1 MKKLKKVASAA
12 VLATS
17 LVMTGVVQAMAAD
30 VQTVTKTNTYI
41 EPTLAE
47 GTMTEEQAIAKAR
60 AMFPNELKN
69 LQMERATFQEKFY
82 LGTAPCW
89 NLSFSNLATIN
100 KSNSKTKLPNVVNIV
115 LNAKT
120 GTLLQFNHN
129 NQAQLGTHAPNL
141 DVVEAAANQF
151 LKTYAPELEHDFKSE
166 GIIGAVMAHDGD
178 NPHTSAAIV
187 SYVEQV
193 NGIPFPKNNIQID
206 VDEFGN
212 VIRYTTNMTYDAS
225 KLPTPDHVLP
235 ADRANAI
242 YAQKLTMNKMY
253 ATRRYSKQTGK
264 VEVDP
269 RLMYMPGGFSAIDAF
284 TGQEV
289 QIPYLPDN
297 TEPMHDAV
305 SLDSNGVSAPK
316 TSAEATELVGHLLNL
331 DLTTYKVEEEKT
343 PEDVVYSW
351 IKQRSDHEVDRIV
364 NASFDP
370 QTGQVN
376 TLTQFSGD
384 VGDTPKLTIEEG
396 QQKVQD
402 ILKHILPKGHQD
414 LLLVR
419 QNDDKKAPQT
429 PDWYKSDASQ
439 SNDREYAPNTYSYHY
454 TFTYQGVTVRDHY
467 IDAKVNR
474 TTGEIIGVFL
484 SPSVIAT
491 LPDNNNTV
499 SADAAKITFV
509 NNTPLHLEYIWDS
522 YGTQSAPQGELV
534 YVPDYN
540 TYVSNY
546 VDPFTGKLVSQYN

>member
-30 VQTVTKTNTYI
+30 TQTVTKTNTYI

-89 NLSFSNLATIN
+89 NLSFSNLATIS
-100 KSNSKTKLPNVVNIV
+100 KTNSKTKLPNVVNIV

-264 VEVDP
+264 VEVD
-269 RLMYMPGGFSAIDAF
+269 
-284 TGQEV
+284 
-289 QIPYLPDN
+289 
-297 TEPMHDAV
+297 
-305 SLDSNGVSAPK
+305 
-316 TSAEATELVGHLLNL
+316 
-331 DLTTYKVEEEKT
+331 
-343 PEDVVYSW
+343 
-351 IKQRSDHEVDRIV
+351 
-364 NASFDP
+364 
-370 QTGQVN
+370 
-376 TLTQFSGD
+376 
-384 VGDTPKLTIEEG
+384 
-396 QQKVQD
+396 
-402 ILKHILPKGHQD
+402 
-414 LLLVR
+414 
-419 QNDDKKAPQT
+419 
-429 PDWYKSDASQ
+429 
-439 SNDREYAPNTYSYHY
+439 
-454 TFTYQGVTVRDHY
+454 
-467 IDAKVNR
+467 
-474 TTGEIIGVFL
+474 
-484 SPSVIAT
+484 
-491 LPDNNNTV
+491 
-499 SADAAKITFV
+499 
-509 NNTPLHLEYIWDS
+509 
-522 YGTQSAPQGELV
+522 
-534 YVPDYN
+534 
-540 TYVSNY
+540 
-546 VDPFTGKLVSQYN
+546 